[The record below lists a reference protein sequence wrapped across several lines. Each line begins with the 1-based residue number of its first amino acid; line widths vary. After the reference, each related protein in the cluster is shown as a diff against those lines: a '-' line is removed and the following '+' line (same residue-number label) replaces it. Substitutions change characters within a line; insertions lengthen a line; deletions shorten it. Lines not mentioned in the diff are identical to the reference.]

1 MMNNV
6 HLVGDNDEDLYS
18 GYGRED
24 VAPALETADLEYDP
38 GFQAAVKSSYGKRPP
53 TTAMKMPGTSMGRQQ
68 TGMMGSSMG
77 RPTTGTEIFRIW
89 SVFLMCHICL
99 YRQGYNL
106 VFKEQ

>member
-53 TTAMKMPGTSMGRQQ
+53 TTAMKMPGTSLGRQQ
-68 TGMMGSSMG
+68 TAMMGSSMG
-77 RPTTGTEIFRIW
+77 RPTTGKYHYSLVLIVLLVKIIQEREGEGLIF
-89 SVFLMCHICL
+89 
-99 YRQGYNL
+99 
-106 VFKEQ
+106 